1 MAIMLSDHV
10 KCICV
15 NLAFVVVVIVLDS
28 KSPDQE
34 KSHLSSFT
42 VVTSKSSLNSGFWV

>member
-1 MAIMLSDHV
+1 MAILLSDHV

-15 NLAFVVVVIVLDS
+15 NLAFVVVVVLDS